1 MWDVTIADSL
11 GTTPWDV
18 RENATLWD
26 VARLREWVNAKNAGQ
41 KVQAQRD
48 KAKMDANSARSRSA
62 RRR

>member
-1 MWDVTIADSL
+1 MWDVTLADSL

-26 VARLREWVNAKNAGQ
+26 VVRLREWVNAKNAGQ

-48 KAKMDANSARSRSA
+48 RAKSQSSNARGK
-62 RRR
+62 RR

>member
-1 MWDVTIADSL
+1 MTLADSL

-26 VARLREWVNAKNAGQ
+26 VVRLREWVNAKNAGQ

-48 KAKMDANSARSRSA
+48 RAKSQVSNARGK
-62 RRR
+62 RR

>member
-1 MWDVTIADSL
+1 MWDVTLADSL

-26 VARLREWVNAKNAGQ
+26 VVRLREWVNAKNAGQ

-48 KAKMDANSARSRSA
+48 RAKSQASNARG

>member
-1 MWDVTIADSL
+1 MWDVTLADSL

-26 VARLREWVNAKNAGQ
+26 VVRLREWVNAKNAGQ

-48 KAKMDANSARSRSA
+48 RAKSQSSNARG